1 MFQRT
6 LQSMTDQ
13 KCACLSCWCWSHNCT
28 RLAVVSFGAP
38 HNNCATAG
46 FGARQY
52 GNSNWHAIARC
63 QVPACMLLGLD
74 FAYTHMI
81 ERRQAPHTIE
91 LDIEG
96 EASQTLRGNWNAH
109 ELSKS
114 SNKWYFGKKQ
124 IKGKKK
130 KDILATK
137 RMIRKLNF
145 PYTTKRHATM
155 RAKAIT
161 PLQSFSERSLSDFML
176 TESFWFCSKLVS
188 LRASRCQ
195 THCIRSQSLKQLH
208 RKTDFNNAT
217 QNER

>member
-1 MFQRT
+1 MCPLILLMLKPQLHQVGWCEFWCSTQQLCYRRFWCSAVRQQQLARHCTMLGPRMHAFGLGFRVYPHDWTTPSAAHNRIRYRGGSQSDPKRKLKRT
-6 LQSMTDQ
+6 WTEQTVKTM
-13 KCACLSCWCWSHNCT
+13 
-28 RLAVVSFGAP
+28 
-38 HNNCATAG
+38 
-46 FGARQY
+46 
-52 GNSNWHAIARC
+52 IRC
-63 QVPACMLLGLD
+63 KE
-74 FAYTHMI
+74 THKMK
-81 ERRQAPHTIE
+81 EKQNRY
-91 LDIEG
+91 
-96 EASQTLRGNWNAH
+96 S
-109 ELSKS
+109 SK
-114 SNKWYFGKKQ
+114 
-124 IKGKKK
+124 
-130 KDILATK
+130 K

-195 THCIRSQSLKQLH
+195 THCILSQSLKQLH